1 MKTYITN
8 TVLVVLGAICLA
20 LAAGDILRVHRGTFA
35 IEHQPIFYCVFGF
48 VIYAAFIFA
57 AKALR
62 RLILRPEDYY
72 GSAATDAEPET
83 APEADNV

>member
-1 MKTYITN
+1 MKTYIAN

-20 LAAGDILRVHRGTFA
+20 LAAGDVLRSRHGTFA
-35 IEHQPIFYCVFGF
+35 VEHQPIFYCVFGF
-48 VIYAAFIFA
+48 VVYAALIFA

-72 GSAATDAEPET
+72 GSAAADAEPET

>member
-8 TVLVVLGAICLA
+8 WVLIGLGVICA
-20 LAAGDILRVHRGTFA
+20 TLAAADILRGHHGTFDV
-35 IEHQPIFYCVFGF
+35 EHLPLFYCVFGF
-48 VIYAAFIFA
+48 VVYAALIFL

-72 GSAATDAEPET
+72 GRTSTDAEK
-83 APEADNV
+83 EADNV